1 MKNQA
6 YIPPNLEIEV
16 GTTVQWKNLDALVH
30 TVTAVDKSFD
40 SGIIAADGSYSH
52 TFTKPGTYPV
62 FCLAHPFMKATI
74 TVK

>member
-52 TFTKPGTYPV
+52 TFTKPGKYPV